1 MSKIDYVTRESGL
14 PRLFTAESEWDF
26 LETEEILQEYPYI
39 LDSMK
44 REKYYLENE
53 LCSFFDEILFENKVV
68 GFATFQMRNLETLL
82 LTECFI
88 LPEFRGKRLFFDE
101 ICKMYFVGPEF
112 GILQP
117 TRNVVQ
123 LLLDYA
129 FAKNFNDDIVVSA
142 IEFHFDDYDAKSTKN
157 RELDEDEMEPSN
169 FYDLSIT
176 STVFVDGDEVIYHGL
191 LENDLRKGNERKKLD
206 DVYFTNLKKLFA
218 DNADE
223 MNRLAIELKDELPQ
237 FQLGFDEYVG
247 RGEGLSELMQNMVDE
262 NLITFKEAH
271 SIKDQLTREYDSGEL
286 TDDMVEQRLL
296 SLLAIDE
303 PSFENMGEFRQ
314 LLDSDEMAGSDMS
327 VITDFIDLIGDNDE
341 LGNDILKALIAGDE
355 SAFQNTITKA
365 MANDDE
371 FMNNFLDLANH
382 YGGESED
389 EYYMDEFEDN
399 CYKLDNT
406 EYGKDYPVSYDRQMY
421 HLLDSLNMGA
431 DYFMA
436 MNFIESEISSY
447 EMLTQLMLQSGLIK
461 TEGKKIDWINR
472 GDSFKKDDLKE
483 ILRENNLKISGSK
496 PELLKRLADNN
507 VAYGETFKI
516 TDEGKKYLKEFSWIE
531 FYEEFLYDFDFDDFY
546 KYKDNH
552 EGKLID
558 LSLNYLNEHIDLARR
573 IDDVEYL
580 ENCVLTKKIIS
591 DEGNKFLSDLNIPG

>member
-1 MSKIDYVTRESGL
+1 MSKIDYVIRESGL
-14 PRLFTAESEWDF
+14 PRLFAAESEWDF
-26 LETEEILQEYPYI
+26 LETEEILEEYPYI

-68 GFATFQMRNLETLL
+68 GFATFQLRNMKTLL

-176 STVFVDGDEVIYHGL
+176 STVFVDGDEVIYHNL
-191 LENDLRKGNERKKLD
+191 LENDLRNGNERKKLD
-206 DVYFTNLKKLFA
+206 DAYFTNLKKLFS

-223 MNRLAIELKDELPQ
+223 MNRLAIELKEELPQ

-247 RGEGLSELMQNMVDE
+247 RGEGLSELMQNIVDE
-262 NLITFKEAH
+262 NLITFEEAR

-389 EYYMDEFEDN
+389 GYYMDEFEDN

-421 HLLDSLNMGA
+421 HLLDSLNRGA

-436 MNFIESEISSY
+436 MNFIESEISSH
-447 EMLTQLMLQSGLIK
+447 EMLTQLMLHSGLIK

-483 ILRENNLKISGSK
+483 ILRENNLKISGNK
-496 PELLKRLADNN
+496 PELLKRLSDNN

-516 TDEGKKYLKEFSWIE
+516 TDEGKNYLKEFSWIE

-591 DEGNKFLSDLNIPG
+591 DEGNKFLIDLNIPE

>member
-1 MSKIDYVTRESGL
+1 MSKIDYVIRESGL

-26 LETEEILQEYPYI
+26 LETEEILEEYPYI

-88 LPEFRGKRLFFDE
+88 LPNFRGKRLFFDE

-176 STVFVDGDEVIYHGL
+176 STVFVDGDEVIYHNL
-191 LENDLRKGNERKKLD
+191 LENDLRNGNERKKLD
-206 DVYFTNLKKLFA
+206 DAYFTNLKKIFS

-223 MNRLAIELKDELPQ
+223 MNRLAIELKEELPQ

-247 RGEGLSELMQNMVDE
+247 RGEGLSELMQNIVDE
-262 NLITFKEAH
+262 NLITFEEAR

-389 EYYMDEFEDN
+389 GYYMDEFEDN

-421 HLLDSLNMGA
+421 HLLDSLNRGA

-436 MNFIESEISSY
+436 MNFIESEISSH
-447 EMLTQLMLQSGLIK
+447 EMLTQLMLHSGLIK

-483 ILRENNLKISGSK
+483 ILRENNLKISGNK
-496 PELLKRLADNN
+496 PELLKRLSDNN

-516 TDEGKKYLKEFSWIE
+516 TDEGKNYLKEFSWIE

-591 DEGNKFLSDLNIPG
+591 DEGNKFLSDLNIPE

>member
-1 MSKIDYVTRESGL
+1 MSKIDYVIRESGL

-26 LETEEILQEYPYI
+26 LETEEILEEYPYI

-88 LPEFRGKRLFFDE
+88 LPNFRGKRLFFDE

-129 FAKNFNDDIVVSA
+129 FAKNFNEDIVVSA

-206 DVYFTNLKKLFA
+206 DVYFTNLKKLFS

-223 MNRLAIELKDELPQ
+223 MNQLAIELKDELPQ

-421 HLLDSLNMGA
+421 HLLDSLNRGA

-436 MNFIESEISSY
+436 MNFIESEISSH
-447 EMLTQLMLQSGLIK
+447 EMLTQLMLHSGLIK

-483 ILRENNLKISGSK
+483 ILRENNLKISGNK
-496 PELLKRLADNN
+496 PELLKRLSDNN

-516 TDEGKKYLKEFSWIE
+516 TDEGKNYLKEFSWIE

-591 DEGNKFLSDLNIPG
+591 DEGNKFLSDLNIPE

>member
-1 MSKIDYVTRESGL
+1 MSKIDYVIRESGL
-14 PRLFTAESEWDF
+14 PRLFAAESEWDF
-26 LETEEILQEYPYI
+26 LETEEILEEYPYI

-68 GFATFQMRNLETLL
+68 GFATFQLRNMKTLL

-176 STVFVDGDEVIYHGL
+176 STVFVDGDEVIYHNL
-191 LENDLRKGNERKKLD
+191 LENDLRNGNERKKLD
-206 DVYFTNLKKLFA
+206 DAYFTNLKKLFS

-223 MNRLAIELKDELPQ
+223 MNRLTIELKEELPQ

-247 RGEGLSELMQNMVDE
+247 RGEGLSELMQNIVDE
-262 NLITFKEAH
+262 NLITFEEAR

-389 EYYMDEFEDN
+389 GYYMDEFEDN

-421 HLLDSLNMGA
+421 HLLDSLNRGA

-436 MNFIESEISSY
+436 MNFIESEISSH
-447 EMLTQLMLQSGLIK
+447 EMLTQLMLHSGLIK

-483 ILRENNLKISGSK
+483 ILRENNLKISGNK
-496 PELLKRLADNN
+496 PELLKRLSDNN

-516 TDEGKKYLKEFSWIE
+516 TDEGKNYLKEFSWIE

-591 DEGNKFLSDLNIPG
+591 DEGNKFLIDLNIPE

>member
-129 FAKNFNDDIVVSA
+129 FAKNFNEDIVVSA

-206 DVYFTNLKKLFA
+206 DVYFTNLKKLFS

-223 MNRLAIELKDELPQ
+223 MNQLAIELKDELPQ

>member
-1 MSKIDYVTRESGL
+1 MSKIDYVIRESGL

-26 LETEEILQEYPYI
+26 LETEEILEEYPYI

-68 GFATFQMRNLETLL
+68 GFATFQLRNMKTLL

-88 LPEFRGKRLFFDE
+88 LPDFRGKRLFFDE

-176 STVFVDGDEVIYHGL
+176 STVFVDGDEVIYHNL
-191 LENDLRKGNERKKLD
+191 LENDLRNGNERKKLD
-206 DVYFTNLKKLFA
+206 DAYFTNLKKIFS

-223 MNRLAIELKDELPQ
+223 MNRLAIELKEELPQ

-247 RGEGLSELMQNMVDE
+247 RGEGLSELMQGMVDE
-262 NLITFKEAH
+262 NLITFEEAR

-389 EYYMDEFEDN
+389 GYYMDEFEDN

-421 HLLDSLNMGA
+421 HLLDSLNRGA

-436 MNFIESEISSY
+436 MNFIESEISSH
-447 EMLTQLMLQSGLIK
+447 EMLTQLMLHSGLIK

-483 ILRENNLKISGSK
+483 ILRENNLKISGNK
-496 PELLKRLADNN
+496 PELLKRLSDNN

-516 TDEGKKYLKEFSWIE
+516 TDEGKNYLKEFSWIE

-591 DEGNKFLSDLNIPG
+591 DEGNKFLSDLNIPE

>member
-129 FAKNFNDDIVVSA
+129 FAKNFNEDIVVSA

-206 DVYFTNLKKLFA
+206 DVYFTNLKKLFS

-223 MNRLAIELKDELPQ
+223 MNQLAIELKDELPQ

-483 ILRENNLKISGSK
+483 ILRENNLKISGNK
-496 PELLKRLADNN
+496 PELLKRLSDNN

-516 TDEGKKYLKEFSWIE
+516 TDEGKNYLKEFSWIE